1 MDILFALN
9 DISII
14 KKKSILQRIVQGT
27 PVQSRLTVRALAHI
41 IDYVNGFKGSE
52 LIYELPF
59 IYIYTLRVEFVSFYW
74 FLYNLTI
81 DQKKFAYHLKLV
93 TIVNFFVSLKLMIFF
108 FSYSIIG

>member
-14 KKKSILQRIVQGT
+14 KKKKSILQRIVQGT

-52 LIYELPF
+52 LIYELSF
-59 IYIYTLRVEFVSFYW
+59 IYIYIYILQE
-74 FLYNLTI
+74 L
-81 DQKKFAYHLKLV
+81 
-93 TIVNFFVSLKLMIFF
+93 SL
-108 FSYSIIG
+108 

>member
-52 LIYELPF
+52 LI
-59 IYIYTLRVEFVSFYW
+59 
-74 FLYNLTI
+74 
-81 DQKKFAYHLKLV
+81 
-93 TIVNFFVSLKLMIFF
+93 
-108 FSYSIIG
+108 